1 MTAGSNPPD
10 HLAERY
16 GKRDSRASMVTVSAA
31 LATVL
36 LLAVVGFLIYR
47 SVDRPVDAG
56 LASWDEPVNGVLPT
70 TVEIVRDADV
80 AVTCELVAV
89 DVRQFIVGQLT
100 LEVPA
105 GPDERLLVP
114 ADIPLEGDAIAP
126 ELRGC
131 QPAD

>member
-1 MTAGSNPPD
+1 MTPHIDHSD
-10 HLAERY
+10 HLAQRY
-16 GKRDSRASMVTVSAA
+16 GARRGTRGLLVAA
-31 LATVL
+31 AISGLLVL
-36 LLAVVGFLIYR
+36 TIIGWLIYR
-47 SVDRPVDAG
+47 SVDEPVQAG

-70 TVEIVRDADV
+70 TVEIVRDPGV

-100 LEVPA
+100 LDVPA
-105 GPDERLLVP
+105 GPEERLLVP

-131 QPAD
+131 SPAE